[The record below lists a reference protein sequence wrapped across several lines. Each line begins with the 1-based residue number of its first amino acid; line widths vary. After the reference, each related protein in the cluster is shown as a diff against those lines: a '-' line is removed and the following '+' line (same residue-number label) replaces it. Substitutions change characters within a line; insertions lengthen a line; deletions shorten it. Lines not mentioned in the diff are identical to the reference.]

1 MEDDRI
7 TKLLLY
13 GQLTEGHRDQGR
25 PFKRYRDT
33 LKVNLKRCLIDVTVE
48 KQLPV
53 TDLYGD
59 TSVHKSQKN
68 LEAKRASAM
77 QAKKERRKYSSVLW
91 IPFQATSVAV
101 RVRHA

>member
-59 TSVHKSQKN
+59 TSVHKSQKASKPKEH
-68 LEAKRASAM
+68 LLCKQRKRGGNIA
-77 QAKKERRKYSSVLW
+77 
-91 IPFQATSVAV
+91 PFCGFL
-101 RVRHA
+101 